1 MLLSQY
7 FNAIGAN
14 VDFTPYEANAV
25 VSLAPP
31 ENRFAADSNS
41 VEYFALIEL
50 QVYVGGYDNRDFM
63 NHYGETG
70 AQRRVTPYKKLETQ
84 SRSSR
89 TSW

>member
-31 ENRFAADSNS
+31 ENRFAADSNG

-50 QVYVGGYDNRDFM
+50 PADYTLELLVGTAYSTRELFV
-63 NHYGETG
+63 ECLTG
-70 AQRRVTPYKKLETQ
+70 DLDLRQ
-84 SRSSR
+84 
-89 TSW
+89 